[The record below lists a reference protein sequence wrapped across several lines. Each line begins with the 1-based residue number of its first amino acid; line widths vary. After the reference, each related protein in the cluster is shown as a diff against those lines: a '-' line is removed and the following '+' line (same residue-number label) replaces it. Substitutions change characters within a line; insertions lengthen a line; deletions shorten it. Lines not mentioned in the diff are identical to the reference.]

1 MKKVLFILV
10 FGLMSA
16 KNDTFQ
22 NAYNSAKGN
31 SIDINIE
38 DYNIPPLS
46 YLESYALMKEKQSKF
61 AALVGCIGFSA
72 IGIMG
77 LSENADGGF
86 DEFAQEFALVA
97 GLIGGTVNYYW
108 YIKKTRHT
116 NIAKLF
122 DKIHNINDYNLKQ
135 RVAYLTLLSLSN
147 KAEINISKFSILGG
161 PFFMFAY
168 HNSRKKEQIKYS
180 KKYLNNFYNQVPIKD

>member
-1 MKKVLFILV
+1 
-10 FGLMSA
+10 
-16 KNDTFQ
+16 
-22 NAYNSAKGN
+22 
-31 SIDINIE
+31 
-38 DYNIPPLS
+38 
-46 YLESYALMKEKQSKF
+46 
-61 AALVGCIGFSA
+61 
-72 IGIMG
+72 MG

-122 DKIHNINDYNLKQ
+122 DKIHNIHDYNLKQ

-180 KKYLNNFYNQVPIKD
+180 KKYLNNFYSQVPIKD